1 MNAGLTLEQYPERLA
16 ASRAAADLISNTLTD
31 NLSRMKRASLVVSG
45 GTTPG
50 DCFRFL
56 SEKSLDWSRVDIV
69 PSDERWV
76 TADHPD
82 SNQGMIQREL
92 MQQEAESA
100 QFVPFHRESLEASQ
114 APAVIERDLNALTRP
129 FSCCLLGMGDDGHFA
144 SLFPDFAGLRKALDP
159 GSDESCVLVETS
171 GSDHLRISLTLSA
184 LLDSEFVLLLFFG
197 RSKLD
202 VFNSASASTGNYPV
216 EALLA
221 QQKTPVRA
229 LWAP

>member
-1 MNAGLTLEQYPERLA
+1 MSADVTLEQYPERLA
-16 ASRAAADLISNTLTD
+16 ASRAAAELISNALGES
-31 NLSRMKRASLVVSG
+31 LRRMDRASLVVSG

-50 DCFRFL
+50 DCFGFL

-76 TADHPD
+76 PADHPD
-82 SNQGMIQREL
+82 SNQGMIQSEL
-92 MQQEAESA
+92 MQLEATSA
-100 QFVPFHRESLEASQ
+100 QFVPLYREGLEASQ
-114 APAVIERDLNALTRP
+114 APAAIERDLNVLTRP

-144 SLFPDFAGLRKALDP
+144 SLFPDLAGLRQALDP

-171 GSDHLRISLTLSA
+171 GSEHLRISLTLSA

-202 VFNSASASTGNYPV
+202 VFNSASASTGDYPV

>member
-76 TADHPD
+76 PADHPD
-82 SNQGMIQREL
+82 SNQGMIQSEL
-92 MQQEAESA
+92 MQLEAASA
-100 QFVPFHRESLEASQ
+100 QFVPFHREGLKASQ

-221 QQKTPVRA
+221 QQKTPVRS